1 MKKFLSLALVAMML
15 LAIAPMAVAEE
26 STGGP
31 TELYIYTVGAFDH
44 PEEMFAEFEEA
55 NNCKVVPVT
64 VLSED
69 WAAYMSVAMNGGS
82 QLDVFYMN
90 GQDVRSYVQ
99 KDLLVDLT
107 DRVDYWDRF
116 YEATLAPFTIDEH
129 IYAVPYGGGGGMV
142 MTYNQKI
149 LDEYGLE
156 LPNTW
161 EELEAA
167 KEVLDQAG
175 IAMFTHEGGVTY
187 MWPSWFFML
196 LGQATDGKAVDT
208 TFATLKGEMKFT
220 DEPYMEAMSVLEKLG
235 KEGYFINGVNAL
247 DRQGALQSFINGESL
262 FYYNVAFADT
272 REGGMGDEL
281 QITKGPLFCEA
292 AQEGK
297 VYTTGSASGCP
308 LAIYSGTQNLELSLK
323 LIEWMS
329 DTDNVVKWLHDYT
342 DDQSIIATYLPP
354 QVDFVRPEDVTADP
368 LMDELT
374 EANANLEVWLDW
386 YWPTD
391 VTNTFKEVI
400 QAVVGGQM
408 DAATALE
415 MVQETFDNCVLDG
428 YTFS

>member
-1 MKKFLSLALVAMML
+1 
-15 LAIAPMAVAEE
+15 
-26 STGGP
+26 
-31 TELYIYTVGAFDH
+31 
-44 PEEMFAEFEEA
+44 
-55 NNCKVVPVT
+55 
-64 VLSED
+64 
-69 WAAYMSVAMNGGS
+69 
-82 QLDVFYMN
+82 
-90 GQDVRSYVQ
+90 
-99 KDLLVDLT
+99 
-107 DRVDYWDRF
+107 
-116 YEATLAPFTIDEH
+116 
-129 IYAVPYGGGGGMV
+129 
-142 MTYNQKI
+142 
-149 LDEYGLE
+149 
-156 LPNTW
+156 
-161 EELEAA
+161 
-167 KEVLDQAG
+167 
-175 IAMFTHEGGVTY
+175 
-187 MWPSWFFML
+187 
-196 LGQATDGKAVDT
+196 
-208 TFATLKGEMKFT
+208 MKFT

-281 QITKGPLFCEA
+281 QITKCPLFCEA

-342 DDQSIIATYLPP
+342 DDQSVIATYLPP

-368 LMDELT
+368 LIDELT

-428 YTFS
+428 YTFI

>member
-1 MKKFLSLALVAMML
+1 MKKFLVLALALMMVLTMIPVAN
-15 LAIAPMAVAEE
+15 AEA
-26 STGGP
+26 P
-31 TELYIYTVGAFDH
+31 TELYLYSISAFDH

-55 NNCKVVPVT
+55 NNCTIVPVT

-90 GQDVRSYVQ
+90 GQDVRAYAQ
-99 KDLLVDLT
+99 KGLLVELSDK
-107 DRVDYWDRF
+107 VDYLDRF
-116 YEATLAPFTIDEH
+116 YEAPLAPFTIDGGL
-129 IYAVPYGGGGGMV
+129 YAIPYSGGGGMV
-142 MTYNQKI
+142 MTYNQGI

-161 EELEAA
+161 EEMEAVKA
-167 KEVLDQAG
+167 VLDEAG

-196 LGQATDGKAVDT
+196 LGQATDAKAVDT
-208 TFATLKGEMKFT
+208 TIATLKGEMKFT
-220 DEPYMEAMSVLEKLG
+220 DEVYVEAMSALEKLG

-247 DRQGALQSFINGESL
+247 DRQGALQSFVNGESL

-272 REGGMGDEL
+272 REAGMGDEL

-308 LAIYSGTQNLELSLK
+308 LAIYSGTQNLDLSLK
-323 LIEWMS
+323 LVEWMS
-329 DTDNVVKWLHDYT
+329 DPVNVVKWLYEYT
-342 DDQSIIATYLPP
+342 DDSSVIETFLPP
-354 QVDFVRPEDVTADP
+354 QVDFERPADVVVDP
-368 LMDELT
+368 LMDELV
-374 EANANLEVWLDW
+374 EANASLEVWLDW

-391 VTNTFKEVI
+391 VTTTFKEVL
-400 QAVVGGQM
+400 QAVAGGQM
-408 DAATALE
+408 DAMTALE
-415 MVQETFDNCVLDG
+415 MVQETYDNCVLDG